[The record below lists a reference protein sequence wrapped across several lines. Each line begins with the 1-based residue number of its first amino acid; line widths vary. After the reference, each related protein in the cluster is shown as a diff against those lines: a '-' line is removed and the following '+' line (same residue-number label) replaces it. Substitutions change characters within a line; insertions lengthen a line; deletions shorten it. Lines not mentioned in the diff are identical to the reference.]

1 MGKQEERGRRQRA
14 EGSARFI
21 RSACHTSLEVAATE
35 LLLISDLKMRVTKRQ
50 QANTI
55 PLIVSQW
62 CLPLQQSR
70 HKQLH
75 TLRRIIQLPSTHR
88 RGVMVGVWECRSEG
102 HGLELCQRQRG
113 CCSPDRL
120 LSRAE
125 RQGPSG
131 MAGCNHTLS
140 VTPLHHFTTSPLRFS
155 PCIPPPPPSPQC
167 H

>member
-1 MGKQEERGRRQRA
+1 MGKQEERGRGQRA
-14 EGSARFI
+14 ERSARFI
-21 RSACHTSLEVAATE
+21 RSARHTSLEVAATE
-35 LLLISDLKMRVTKRQ
+35 LLLISDLKMRMTKRQ
-50 QANTI
+50 QANTM

-62 CLPLQQSR
+62 CLPLQQS

-120 LSRAE
+120 LSRTE

-131 MAGCNHTLS
+131 MAGWNHTLS
-140 VTPLHHFTTSPLRFS
+140 VTPLHHFTSSFFS
-155 PCIPPPPPSPQC
+155 LHPPPPSPQC